1 MEVSGAAL
9 GAYFLGI
16 LVFVIVMINGY
27 RYVLK
32 QRFNHNLKE
41 KHAGGFSS
49 PLKGRAK
56 YPDVDSFKN
65 TGLFFRFGL
74 ALALLMT
81 LLAMSWTQY
90 ETAVYIPDD
99 AMLLDEDIEIEPPRT
114 AEPPP
119 PPPPPPPPVIEEVPE
134 EEILEEDEEEFMDM
148 TVEEETEIVEEK
160 YVEAPPPPPPPPPE
174 PEVEEI
180 FKVVEQMPRF
190 PGCDNEGG
198 SNEEKYACAQKKLLE
213 YVYKNVKY
221 PAIARENGIQG
232 GVVVQFVVEKDGSI
246 SDIRIARD
254 IGAGCGEESLRVV
267 QSMNNMPQKW
277 TPGKQ
282 RGKAVRVQFTL
293 PIKFKLQ

>member
-1 MEVSGAAL
+1 MEVSGGAL
-9 GAYFLGI
+9 GGYFLGI
-16 LVFVIVMINGY
+16 VALVVLLIVGF

-32 QRFNHNLKE
+32 QRYNHDLKD

-56 YPDVDSFKN
+56 YPDVDTFSN
-65 TGLFFRFGL
+65 TGVFFRFGL
-74 ALALLMT
+74 AVALAIT

-90 ETAVYIPDD
+90 ETEVYIPDD
-99 AMLLDEDIEIEPPRT
+99 AMTLDEDIEIEPPRT

-134 EEILEEDEEEFMDM
+134 EEILDEEEPDFLDQ
-148 TVEEETEIVEEK
+148 TVEEETVIVEEK

-190 PGCDNEGG
+190 PGCDDEGG
-198 SNEEKYACAQKKLLE
+198 SNEEKYNCAVKKMLA
-213 YVYKNVKY
+213 YVYKNMKY

-232 GVVVQFVVEKDGSI
+232 QVVIQFVVEKDGSI
-246 SDIRIARD
+246 TDIRIARD
-254 IGAGCGEESLRVV
+254 IGAGCGEESQRVV
-267 QSMNNMPQKW
+267 ESMNHMGDKW

-282 RGKAVRVQFTL
+282 RGKSVRVQFTL

>member
-160 YVEAPPPPPPPPPE
+160 YVEAPPPPPHPPPE